1 MGDSIRSGSGDAART
16 ASGVPI
22 VPALDGF
29 RTYAILGVVA
39 SHLLIISGAVSAQGT
54 TFDLL
59 TWAVLGNVID
69 AFFII
74 SGFVLF
80 LPIVVRGGSFGD
92 VRSFAI
98 GRAVRL
104 LPAYWLSLAVL
115 VALIATV
122 PPDPLASVTGS
133 ASVDAPNA
141 LLHLG
146 ALQTPA
152 RLFDND
158 LAIGFG
164 VNGPLWM
171 ISVIAGFYVI
181 LPFVARQYFRHPLLG
196 LAIAA
201 AVTLGWKEAVLH
213 LGGLFQALGQ
223 PSSPSWL
230 IRLIATDQFPGWA
243 FSFAL
248 GMTGAWAYVR
258 FAERRPPEAVA
269 RLAVIVAA
277 VALPVYAVFAY
288 LYGHYSVDVFPQL
301 FGSWARS
308 FPLTT
313 MGNSLS
319 RAVLMAA
326 IAVGPLWMQRPF
338 VNRPVRRLSNLSYS
352 LYLIHFVVA
361 IYVGLELLDLPTN
374 GTPATI
380 ALWFAV
386 VLPLSLGYAYL
397 ASRFVER
404 PAVAWG
410 RRLVAGRPRPLH
422 GRVPRTAGEG

>member
-1 MGDSIRSGSGDAART
+1 VGTGSSGAIART
-16 ASGVPI
+16 SSGVPI

-39 SHLLIISGAVSAQGT
+39 SHLLIVSGAVSARGT
-54 TFDLL
+54 TFDLA
-59 TWAVLGNVID
+59 TWTVLGNVID

-80 LPIVVRGGSFGD
+80 LPIVVRGGRLGD
-92 VRSFAI
+92 VRAFAI

-115 VALIATV
+115 VTLIAIL
-122 PPDPLASVTGS
+122 PPDPMAAITGS
-133 ASVDAPNA
+133 TSIDASSA
-141 LLHLG
+141 LLHLT
-146 ALQTPA
+146 ALQMPA

-171 ISVIAGFYVI
+171 ISVIAGFYVV
-181 LPFVARQYFRHPLLG
+181 LPLIARQYFRHPLVG

-213 LGGLFQALGQ
+213 LGGLFQALGE

-230 IRLIATDQFPGWA
+230 IRLIASDQFPGWA

-258 FAERRPPEAVA
+258 FAERRPPAALA
-269 RLAVIVAA
+269 RLAIRVAA
-277 VALPVYAVFAY
+277 VALPIYALFAF
-288 LYGHYSVDVFPQL
+288 LYAQHSVDVVPET

-308 FPLTT
+308 FPLIT
-313 MGNSLS
+313 MGNSAS

-338 VNRPVRRLSNLSYS
+338 VYRPVRRLAELSYS

-374 GTPATI
+374 GTPATV

-404 PAVAWG
+404 PARRWG
-410 RRLVAGRPRPLH
+410 RRLADRRPRTL
-422 GRVPRTAGEG
+422 RSTVPRAAEES